1 MIDTGQSASNREEAR
16 MELSMAASA
25 AERANQPRWIVY
37 LGVLLL
43 ICSCVFAMWA
53 WSQRSSALARAD
65 TERVKTKRLVDLRN
79 QLEVESA
86 KLASR
91 ATIPDPRTGQHIEQL
106 ASTAGISTPPT
117 VTDQLLGGAAV
128 GGMVQ
133 RKYTARLNSED
144 PLNVLNWL
152 ASTQTSPLTTG
163 LEITRLVLRP
173 GTPIPVRPAA
183 LVPNNSNM
191 PNTPGVPNTM
201 NVPGSGV
208 GTVIGPGGGGGSGGG
223 GISGGWY
230 TEVEFTRWEKTK

>member
-1 MIDTGQSASNREEAR
+1 SREEAR

-43 ICSCVFAMWA
+43 IASCIFALWA
-53 WSQRSSALARAD
+53 WSQRSTALAQA
-65 TERVKTKRLVDLRN
+65 ERERLKTKRLVDLRN
-79 QLEVESA
+79 QLEVESS

-117 VTDQLLGGAAV
+117 VTDQLLGGASV

-152 ASTQTSPLTTG
+152 ASTQTSPLTPG

-173 GTPIPVRPAA
+173 GTPIPTRPV
-183 LVPNNSNM
+183 VPN
-191 PNTPGVPNTM
+191 PGTPGVANTI

-208 GTVIGPGGGGGSGGG
+208 GTVVGGGAGGGGGGGV
-223 GISGGWY
+223 SGGWY

>member
-1 MIDTGQSASNREEAR
+1 MMDAGLSPSSREEAR

-25 AERANQPRWIVY
+25 AERANQPRWIVV

-43 ICSCVFAMWA
+43 VAACVFTLWT
-53 WSQRSSALARAD
+53 WSQRSTALAQA
-65 TERVKTKRLVDLRN
+65 ERERLKTKRIVDIRN
-79 QLEVESA
+79 QLEIESA
-86 KLASR
+86 KLAAR
-91 ATIPDPRTGQHIEQL
+91 ATLPDPRTGQYIEQL
-106 ASTAGISTPPT
+106 ASSAGISTPPT
-117 VTDQLLGGAAV
+117 VADQLLGGASV

-152 ASTQTSPLTTG
+152 ASTQTSPLTPG

-173 GTPIPVRPAA
+173 GAPAPVRLPAPSA
-183 LVPNNSNM
+183 LGASPNA
-191 PNTPGVPNTM
+191 

-208 GTVIGPGGGGGSGGG
+208 GTVIGPGGAAGGGAAGAGV
-223 GISGGWY
+223 SGGWY